1 MSNTKKR
8 SNRPDAFTLI
18 ELILS
23 VALVSILIAL
33 ALPAYQDFRAR
44 SENVTCANNLRQL
57 GVAMLQLLQDN
68 NNVIPKI
75 ESNPAHPVYAPE
87 DGAKPLA
94 EIYGPYGI
102 TERTLRCP
110 ADVRKENY
118 FAQAGSSYEWFPFID
133 GEIATAPKIYLPTGV
148 LSAAFSR
155 IPVAADFS
163 GVHHGRQNLLF
174 ADGHVKDY

>member
-1 MSNTKKR
+1 MSNIKKTSSR
-8 SNRPDAFTLI
+8 AEAFTLI

-23 VALVSILIAL
+23 VALVSLLIAL
-33 ALPAYQDFRAR
+33 TLPAYQDFRER
-44 SENVTCANNLRQL
+44 SENITCANNLRHL

-68 NNVIPKI
+68 NNVLPKI
-75 ESNPAHPVYAPE
+75 ESNPANPVYTPE
-87 DGAKPLA
+87 DGAKSLA
-94 EIYGPYGI
+94 EIFAPYGI

-118 FAQAGSSYEWFPFID
+118 FTQTGSSYEWFPIVD
-133 GEIATAPKIYLPTGV
+133 GELGSAPKIYLPTGV
-148 LSAAFSR
+148 LSLAFSR

-163 GVHHGRQNLLF
+163 GVHRGRQNLLF